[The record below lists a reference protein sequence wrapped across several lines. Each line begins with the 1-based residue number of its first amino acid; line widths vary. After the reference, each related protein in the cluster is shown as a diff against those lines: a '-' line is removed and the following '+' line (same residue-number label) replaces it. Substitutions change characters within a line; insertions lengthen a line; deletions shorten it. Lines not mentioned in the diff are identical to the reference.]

1 MGLCSL
7 NQEEKILLLRV
18 GSVLSTRVQVFLVPW
33 GRWALPSLLSLPAS
47 CVRNFWGGPK
57 SLGFS

>member
-7 NQEEKILLLRV
+7 NQEEKILLFRV
-18 GSVLSTRVQVFLVPW
+18 GSVLSTRKQMFLVLW
-33 GRWALPSLLSLPAS
+33 GRWALPSQLSLPAS
-47 CVRNFWGGPK
+47 CVRNFGGWPK